1 MTKRTSKIMKEL
13 IRKRQETTN
22 SLSKHIEHNKVNIF
36 DQKITAEE
44 SNILFNNIGLELV
57 SKIPNS
63 L

>member
-1 MTKRTSKIMKEL
+1 MKEL

-44 SNILFNNIGLELV
+44 SNIFFNNIGLELV